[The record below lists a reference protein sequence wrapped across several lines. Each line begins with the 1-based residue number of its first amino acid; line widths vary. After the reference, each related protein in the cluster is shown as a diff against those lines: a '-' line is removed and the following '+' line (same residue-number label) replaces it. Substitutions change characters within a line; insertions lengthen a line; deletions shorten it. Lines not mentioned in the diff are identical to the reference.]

1 MPSPPYGV
9 FPPTTPPGIGYG
21 GLGYGHGRYGSGSPP
36 REPYPVTG
44 GYGGQQYGYNPYGS
58 IDITPPR
65 VSSAISLDGFR
76 VELFFSEE
84 MRNNAAFTDPAN
96 YIFVATLGVPVTA
109 ITVIPGVPGILGGY
123 TSVIITHSGTTLGG
137 DYILT
142 ASNIEDMAGNPI
154 LPPPASSA
162 QFLALGDT
170 TTVEITAVSATAIQ
184 FQYKTSGGS
193 SQDMLT
199 EAEFTPGIEDPS
211 SYSYTTTYPIPIVV
225 TGYTHPLGGDA
236 SKVEGAVENMTS
248 ASYDVIVGPSLAF
261 DYVGNV
267 LPSADP
273 NLNGV
278 EFGTG
283 SSTASVSSGLLLT
296 KTNPNIYG
304 WFFEDISGRVL
315 PSSSHRLDFSFD
327 ASAAIYSPPLY
338 NTALGTLSF
347 TDGIVQ
353 ANITLNRVGGIDVL
367 DVTSGAFV
375 GQVPAAWSS
384 GPMTISLLR
393 NQKADSYSLL
403 VDGTPLLAV
412 PTASFGGPVTISPGA
427 SFLLAATYTVTQF
440 KITEVKITSSQTVFT
455 TAWNFLHQIASTFT
469 GSPAGAN
476 DRILTKRGPLT
487 KGWGDATPAT
497 KNDVT
502 VRINGTPVAVKGVN
516 PYTGT
521 IFPTIPIPLTT
532 PGTVSVEVDYKWFPA
547 PVMPLVA
554 LNTPGL
560 VLNKWDQP
568 RGHTY
573 GAVSPSPPG
582 HEGVVDPSRFPMAVA
597 LMPPTRPQ
605 PIEIGHRYIGFERE
619 YSALLNSPTTLL
631 LNMDPHRVSRPY
643 LETSCVEFTTTFDG
657 TTTPQQADDPWSL
670 NGTDTGGVV
679 GDGTYRVV
687 DASAGSY
694 ATGEAALYYRTE
706 SLDCNSTIRLGARL
720 QVEEW
725 VADGVF
731 TGVGFGFHDNYRLY
745 LVGLLVVNGLRHIG
759 MLLNEE
765 TPHLTESWRIG
776 PSATGTIIDEHT
788 ITFDIDDFP
797 SNIETGS
804 QFQILDGSQTGVYT
818 IAVCG
823 IDEYEG
829 TVTVTIEEEFPAD
842 PGLYGND
849 TVTVYFETPW
859 DEEFTTFR
867 MEARVAEDD
876 ANRSAT
882 VYIGGTLSG
891 EAVVLEGAELAS
903 IPAGTSLFIQE
914 GEESRFLWGS
924 ISRPATNSTIWSF
937 DRYSSTPDAIVETLR
952 GLVVAAEMSDP
963 PEEDA
968 NHEWWIWGGFG
979 YSLIDS
985 SGDTLL
991 LKSTSASP
999 SIDLSYGYG
1008 RFEPSFNR
1016 RVFCDCDA
1024 EFLIESGILGAGDL
1038 AVQVADDLRQVR
1050 LVNILYREGFPSGVY
1065 RRLASLASISISGL
1079 MTPAEQGW
1087 VPSASTGMPS
1097 ASAQNQWVTITKAD
1111 GEEGFWRGRILPGSD
1126 DSGGRIIEARL
1137 AVTSY
1142 TAGGG
1147 GEIGPMWG
1155 ANVGSGVLLYH
1166 VRATL
1171 KDGPPR
1177 VVLTDQSGTEHASFN
1192 FDWTDGEFH
1201 TYRMIADPTVGT
1213 VVLVVDD
1220 TVQGSVT
1227 LPSFA
1232 SASNDRF
1239 VRMGTMDADGASV
1252 AVWDSF
1258 NVTTLPLS
1266 SVKRTL
1272 GVFVGRTGLGVN
1284 DIDAYALP
1292 RTDGTSA
1299 QNSEASATI
1308 KEMDWTSLI
1317 RVRVHLDQT
1326 WGVSI
1331 YRPDIPPPPW
1341 FTGDFATQITDPTA
1355 AWINV
1360 EYPRLPLARDMK
1372 SSVMFGSLDPRSITQ
1387 QRWKQV
1393 RYRLF
1398 NTPTEDYIQP
1408 QGMVLNR
1415 YNVISSGEYNVDIT
1429 PEVVTVTSLTSTL
1442 VSIRSAHMNADRIF
1456 NVVVNGSVLPSSTWT
1471 FDQSTQTITFTN
1483 PLPADEYPVTVAF
1496 APAKPV
1502 TETYIC
1508 SQPFSE
1514 SVTKLNE
1521 DTPPYPMS
1529 QTAHATSQVVFG
1541 SKLNDPSD
1549 VLGDPDFILNDPY
1562 RTVEWSDPDG
1572 AMYDSL
1578 KFCEVDNGGE
1588 RGMLTIACDGP
1599 APENGLIE
1607 LDLDGTMGA
1616 YWDVFSVPGGP
1627 AGPWGNG
1634 SPVIG
1639 GTMASFDQLNPG
1651 IFHWSGGNLNTD
1663 GTWGPGTAVWYP
1675 NFPGEGQ
1682 QGKYD
1687 SPAAQQGMGL
1697 NQEVK
1702 WALIVSSS
1710 MPYEDTFDVPSVFGD
1725 NVPPSSPD
1733 PTEDPNPDGTPGV
1746 QGHGACAARLVD
1758 YAGPAA
1764 ADRWGPWGGLDSLQQ
1779 SLWGGGAPLTGDEFT
1794 WNGGAVVPGPTTTD
1808 FQIEAAN

>member
-9 FPPTTPPGIGYG
+9 FPPTTPPTIGYG
-21 GLGYGHGRYGSGSPP
+21 GLGYGHGRYGSGSAP

-58 IDITPPR
+58 IDTTPPR
-65 VSSAISLDGFR
+65 VSSALSLDGFR

-96 YIFVATLGVPVTA
+96 YTFATTIGAPLTTVSVT
-109 ITVIPGVPGILGGY
+109 PGTPGTFGGY
-123 TSVIITHSGTTLGG
+123 TSVIITHTGSTLGG
-137 DYILT
+137 DYIVT
-142 ASNIEDMAGNPI
+142 ASGIEDLAGNPI
-154 LPPPASSA
+154 LPAPASSA

-170 TTVEITAVSATAIQ
+170 AQVEITPTSADTIE
-184 FQYKTSGGS
+184 FQYKTSAGAT
-193 SQDMLT
+193 QDMLT
-199 EAEFTPGIEDPS
+199 EAEFSPGITDAS
-211 SYSYTTTYPIPIVV
+211 NYSYTTTYPIPIVV
-225 TGYTHPLGGDA
+225 SNYQHPFGGDA
-236 SKVEGAVENMTS
+236 SKVQADVENMTS
-248 ASYDVIVGPSLAF
+248 ASYDAVVGPSLAF
-261 DYVGNV
+261 DYVGDV

-273 NLNGV
+273 NFNGV

-283 SSTASVSSGLLLT
+283 SSTASAGTGLLLT
-296 KTNPNIYG
+296 KSNPNIYG
-304 WFFEDISGRVL
+304 WFFEDTSGRVL
-315 PSSSHRLDFSFD
+315 PASSHRVDFTFD

-347 TDGIVQ
+347 SDGAVQ
-353 ANITLNRVGGIDVL
+353 INVTLNRVGGTDVL
-367 DVTSGAFV
+367 DVTSGAFSA
-375 GQVPAAWSS
+375 QVPAAWSS
-384 GPMTISLLR
+384 APMTISVLR
-393 NQKADSYSLL
+393 NQKADSYAVL
-403 VDGTPLLAV
+403 VNGTPLVSAL
-412 PTASFGGPVTISPGA
+412 TATFGGPITISPGA

-440 KITEVKITSSQTVFT
+440 KITEVKITSSQTIFT
-455 TAWNFLHQIASTFT
+455 TAWNFLHQISAPFT

-497 KNDVT
+497 KQDVE

-521 IFPTIPIPLTT
+521 IFPEVPIPLTT

-568 RGHTY
+568 RGHTA

-582 HEGVVDPSRFPMAVA
+582 HEGVVDPSRFPMAVG

-605 PIEIGHRYIGFERE
+605 PIEIGHRYIGFERD

-643 LETSCVEFTTTFDG
+643 LETDCVEFATTFDG
-657 TTTPQQADDPWSL
+657 TTTPQLAEDPWSL
-670 NGTDTGGVV
+670 NGTDSGGVV
-679 GDGTYRVV
+679 GDGTYRVI

-694 ATGEAALYYRTE
+694 ATGEAALYYRVE
-706 SLDCNSTIRLGARL
+706 SLDCDSTIRLGARL

-745 LVGLLVVNGLRHIG
+745 LVGLLEVNGLRHIG

-765 TPHLTESWRIG
+765 TPHLQDSWRIG
-776 PSATGTIIDEHT
+776 PSATGTIVDENT
-788 ITFDIDDFP
+788 ITFDVDDFP
-797 SNIETGS
+797 QNIDTGS

-818 IAVCG
+818 IATCG
-823 IDEYEG
+823 IDIYQG

-842 PGLYGND
+842 PDLYGND
-849 TVTVYFETPW
+849 TAIVYFETPW
-859 DEEFTTFR
+859 DEELTTFR
-867 MEARVAEDD
+867 VEARVAEDD
-876 ANRSAT
+876 ADRSAT
-882 VYIGGTLSG
+882 VYIGGSLSG
-891 EAVVLEGAELAS
+891 EAVVLEGTELAS

-924 ISRPATNSTIWSF
+924 VSRIATNSTIWSF
-937 DRYSSTPDAIVETLR
+937 DRYSSTPDAVIESLR

-963 PEEDA
+963 PEEDS
-968 NHEWWIWGGFG
+968 NHEWWKWGGFG

-991 LKSTSASP
+991 LKSTSGS
-999 SIDLSYGYG
+999 SNIDLTYGYG
-1008 RFEPSFNR
+1008 RFEPVFNR

-1024 EFLIESGILGAGDL
+1024 EFQIDSGILGAGD
-1038 AVQVADDLRQVR
+1038 ATVRVADDLREVR
-1050 LVNILYREGFPSGVY
+1050 LTNILYREGFVTGDY
-1065 RRLASLASISISGL
+1065 RRLASMASISLSGL

-1087 VPSASTGMPS
+1087 VASTSSGMPT
-1097 ASAQNQWVTITKAD
+1097 ASAQNQWVTITKAN
-1111 GEEGFWRGRILPGSD
+1111 GEEGWWRSALTLGDD
-1126 DSGGRIIEARL
+1126 DSGGRIFEARL

-1142 TAGGG
+1142 TAGAG
-1147 GEIGPMWG
+1147 GEVGPMWG
-1155 ANVGSGVLLYH
+1155 ANVGSGALTYH
-1166 VRATL
+1166 LRATL
-1171 KDGPPR
+1171 KDGPAR
-1177 VVLTDQSGTEHASFN
+1177 VVLTDGTGTEHGSFA

-1201 TYRMIADPTVGT
+1201 TYRVLADPTVGT
-1213 VVLVVDD
+1213 AVLVVDD
-1220 TVQGSVT
+1220 VVQGSVLLT
-1227 LPSFA
+1227 AFA
-1232 SASNDRF
+1232 SSLNDRF
-1239 VRMGTMDADGASV
+1239 VRMGVMETDGASV
-1252 AVWDSF
+1252 SVWDSF
-1258 NVTTLPLS
+1258 NVTTLPVS

-1272 GVFVGRTGLGVN
+1272 GVYTGLPGTGVD
-1284 DIDAYALP
+1284 DINSYKLP
-1292 RTDGTSA
+1292 RTDGTDEPNSTVSA
-1299 QNSEASATI
+1299 VIE
-1308 KEMDWTSLI
+1308 EWDWTSLL

-1331 YRPDIPPPPW
+1331 YRPDLPPPPW

-1360 EYPRLPLARDMK
+1360 EYPRIPLAQDMK
-1372 SSVMFGSLDPRSITQ
+1372 SSVMFGSLDSRSITQ

-1393 RYRLF
+1393 RYRLY

-1415 YNVISSGEYNVDIT
+1415 YNVIHSGEFNVDIT
-1429 PEVVTVTSLTSTL
+1429 PEVVTVTSLTSTT

-1456 NVVVNGSVLPSSTWT
+1456 NVVVDGSVVPSTTWT
-1471 FDQSTQTITFTN
+1471 FDEDTQIITFSSA
-1483 PLPADEYPVTVAF
+1483 LPSEQYPVTVTF

-1502 TETYIC
+1502 TETYVC
-1508 SQPFSE
+1508 SQPFE
-1514 SVTKLNE
+1514 ASVTKLNE

-1529 QTAHATSQVVFG
+1529 QTATATSQVVFG

-1562 RTVEWSDPDG
+1562 RTVEWSDPEG
-1572 AMYDSL
+1572 AEYDCL

-1588 RGMLTIACDGP
+1588 RGMLSIACDGP
-1599 APENGLIE
+1599 APENGLIGLE
-1607 LDLDGTMGA
+1607 LDGTMGA

-1639 GTMASFDQLNPG
+1639 GTQAQFDQLNPG
-1651 IFHWSGGNLNTD
+1651 IMHWSGGNLNTD
-1663 GTWGPGTAVWYP
+1663 GTWGPGTSVWYP
-1675 NFPGEGQ
+1675 NYPGEGQ
-1682 QGKYD
+1682 QGNYD

-1697 NQEVK
+1697 NQEVLF
-1702 WALIVSSS
+1702 ALVVAT
-1710 MPYEDTFDVPSVFGD
+1710 PYEDVWDVPSVWDD

-1733 PTEDPNPDGTPGV
+1733 PTTDPNPDGTPGL
-1746 QGHGACAARLVD
+1746 QNHGACAARLVD